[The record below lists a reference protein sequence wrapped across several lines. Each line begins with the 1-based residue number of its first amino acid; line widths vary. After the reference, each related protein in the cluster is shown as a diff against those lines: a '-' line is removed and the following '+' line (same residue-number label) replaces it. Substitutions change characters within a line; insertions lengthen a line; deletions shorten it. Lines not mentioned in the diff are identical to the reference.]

1 VTINGADPV
10 QGQDPM
16 ERLNDEVTGL
26 SRQMG
31 EFLRVQGRLDARQD
45 RFEARLDRVETDI
58 ATLKAGDEVSLRE
71 LSQLESLFERR
82 FNRIDAQ
89 LERLIGLVQRAEA
102 G

>member
-1 VTINGADPV
+1 MTINGTDPV

-31 EFLRVQGRLDARQD
+31 EFLRVQGRLDARRD

-71 LSQLESLFERR
+71 LSPLESLFERR

>member
-1 VTINGADPV
+1 VTINGTDPV
-10 QGQDPM
+10 QDQDPIQ
-16 ERLNDEVTGL
+16 RLDDEVTGL

-71 LSQLESLFERR
+71 LSPLESLFERR
-82 FNRIDAQ
+82 FNRLDAQ
-89 LERLIGLVQRAEA
+89 LERLITLVQRAEA